1 MLTKHLEVSIKLP
14 LLSSFFKK
22 NSIRRF
28 QVYTRY
34 SYDRMLDTIST
45 FITYERITNL
55 PYLVQPIMHFLNYH
69 TKFEFI
75 DFLFFFLIK
84 KNCQY
89 LIIMKIIKFYLN
101 KACFIPFFTPKS
113 VYVLKMYF
121 LKQRLD
127 IFHCKAQFSKS
138 VQIYMSVTGYIILTS
153 VFCFQ

>member
-1 MLTKHLEVSIKLP
+1 
-14 LLSSFFKK
+14 
-22 NSIRRF
+22 
-28 QVYTRY
+28 
-34 SYDRMLDTIST
+34 MLDTIST

-75 DFLFFFLIK
+75 DFLFFIFFLIK

-127 IFHCKAQFSKS
+127 IFHCKAQFSKYVANVHVS
-138 VQIYMSVTGYIILTS
+138 NGLHYSDVCLLFPV
-153 VFCFQ
+153 V